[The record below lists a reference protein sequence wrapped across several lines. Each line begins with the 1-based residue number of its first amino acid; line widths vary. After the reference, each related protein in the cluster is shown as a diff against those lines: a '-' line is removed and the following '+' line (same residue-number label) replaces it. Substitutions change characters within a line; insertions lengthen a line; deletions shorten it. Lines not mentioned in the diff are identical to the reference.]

1 MNNAKNTTKIHKK
14 NNKKLTTFRRTKMFL
29 YQMEFKKK
37 KKIMK

>member
-14 NNKKLTTFRRTKMFL
+14 NKKKLTTFRRTKMFL